1 MSAPAANIPSA
12 APVRS
17 PAVTPPKTRGA
28 IRSLINESLRQR
40 RTQIGLVLLVVIIFI
55 ALFGPLLT
63 RYSPTQFVG
72 STFAPPS
79 SKLWL
84 GTDYLGRDVWSR
96 FLAGGR
102 TLLVLAVL
110 STVLGVASGTLV
122 GVVAG
127 YSLRAA
133 DEVLMRF
140 MDLVLAFP
148 PIVLALM
155 CVAIVGSSGWLIVLV
170 VGISHM
176 PQTARV
182 MRAAVVQVRDL
193 DFIKYAEA
201 VGLRRGRMLR
211 EQVLPNVVAP
221 LTVEFGLRLTFSIG
235 LIASLDYLGLGVQP
249 PLPDWGLMIQEN
261 QSGLSVSPWP
271 VLIAVAAIAI
281 LTVGSNLVTDGIG
294 RSAAGIDRRLEA

>member
-1 MSAPAANIPSA
+1 MTATPGKAKGA
-12 APVRS
+12 VRELIS
-17 PAVTPPKTRGA
+17 QAVRMR
-28 IRSLINESLRQR
+28 RSQV
-40 RTQIGLVLLVVIIFI
+40 GLVLLVVIVAI
-55 ALFGPLLT
+55 AVFGPLVT

-72 STFAPPS
+72 LSFAHPS
-79 SKLWL
+79 AKYWL

-102 TLLVLAVL
+102 TLLILAVL
-110 STVLGVASGTLV
+110 STLLGVGAGTLV

-127 YSLRAA
+127 YSLRVA

-155 CVAIVGSSGWLIVLV
+155 CVAIVGPAGWLIVLV

-193 DFIKYAEA
+193 DFIKYAESL
-201 VGLRRGRMLR
+201 GLSRGRLLR
-211 EQVLPNVVAP
+211 QQVLPNVVAP

-249 PLPDWGLMIQEN
+249 PHPDWGLMIQEN
-261 QSGLSVSPWP
+261 QSGLSNSPWP
-271 VLIAVAAIAI
+271 VLIAVVAIAV
-281 LTVGSNLVTDGIG
+281 LTVGSNLVTDGFG
-294 RSAAGIDRRLEA
+294 RAAAGIDRRVDS

>member
-1 MSAPAANIPSA
+1 MTGAPGK
-12 APVRS
+12 
-17 PAVTPPKTRGA
+17 AVQLKAVPLKTRGA
-28 IRSLINESLRQR
+28 VRELVSQALRMRRSQV
-40 RTQIGLVLLVVIIFI
+40 GLALLVVIVAI
-55 ALFGPLLT
+55 AVFGPLAT

-72 STFAPPS
+72 LSFAHPS
-79 SKLWL
+79 AKNWL

-102 TLLVLAVL
+102 TLVVL
-110 STVLGVASGTLV
+110 SLLSTLLGVGAGTLV

-127 YSLRAA
+127 YSLRVA

-155 CVAIVGSSGWLIVLV
+155 CVAIVGPAGWLIVLV

-182 MRAAVVQVRDL
+182 MRAAVAQVRDL
-193 DFIKYAEA
+193 DFIKYAES
-201 VGLRRGRMLR
+201 VGLSRGRMLR

-249 PLPDWGLMIQEN
+249 PNPDWGLMIQEN
-261 QSGLSVSPWP
+261 QSGLNVSPWP
-271 VLIAVAAIAI
+271 VLIAVLAIAV
-281 LTVGSNLVTDGIG
+281 LTVGSNLVTDGFG
-294 RSAAGIDRRLEA
+294 RAAAGIDRRVDS

>member
-1 MSAPAANIPSA
+1 MTGAPG
-12 APVRS
+12 
-17 PAVTPPKTRGA
+17 KTRGA
-28 IRSLINESLRQR
+28 VRELIRQALRLR
-40 RTQIGLVLLVVIIFI
+40 RTQIGLALLVVIVAI
-55 ALFGPLLT
+55 ALFGPLVA
-63 RYSPTQFVG
+63 RYNPTQFVG
-72 STFAPPS
+72 LAFTHPS
-79 SKLWL
+79 SKDWL

-102 TLLVLAVL
+102 TLLLLAVL
-110 STVLGVASGTLV
+110 STLLGVTAGALV
-122 GVVAG
+122 GLVAG
-127 YSLRAA
+127 YSLRAG
-133 DEVLMRF
+133 DEILMRI

-155 CVAIVGSSGWLIVLV
+155 CVAIVGSAGWLIVLV

-182 MRAAVVQVRDL
+182 MRAAVAQVRDL
-193 DFIKYAEA
+193 DFIKYAES
-201 VGLRRGRMLR
+201 VGLSRARILR

-249 PLPDWGLMIQEN
+249 PLPDWGLMIEEN

-271 VLIAVAAIAI
+271 VLVAVAAIAV
-281 LTVGSNLVTDGIG
+281 LTIGSNLVTDGIG
-294 RSAAGIDRRLEA
+294 RGAAGVDRRLEA